1 MECSD
6 VRFSQHAFRRMFER
20 QVVPE
25 AVMRA
30 LRGDGEI
37 IASYPDDQPLP
48 SYLILWF
55 EAGSPVHAVI
65 ARSDESALC
74 VVVTVYR
81 PTLDLWHPD
90 FRTRRES

>member
-6 VRFSQHAFRRMFER
+6 VRFSQHAFKRMFER
-20 QVVPE
+20 QVTPE
-25 AVMRA
+25 AVT
-30 LRGDGEI
+30 RGLDKGEI

-55 EAGSPVHAVI
+55 EAGSPVHAVV
-65 ARSDESALC
+65 ARSDENALC

-81 PTLDLWHPD
+81 PTLDLWYPD
-90 FRTRRES
+90 FRIRRDL